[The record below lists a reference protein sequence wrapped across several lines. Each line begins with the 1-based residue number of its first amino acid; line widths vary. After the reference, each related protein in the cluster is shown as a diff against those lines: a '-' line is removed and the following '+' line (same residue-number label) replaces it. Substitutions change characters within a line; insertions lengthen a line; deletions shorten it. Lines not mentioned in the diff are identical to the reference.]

1 MTGKTFL
8 HTTVCKNFKPK
19 GEKNFK
25 VKGPNIIMGPN
36 INFKV
41 MLTLKFGFF
50 IGATGLKN
58 KVAPHAHDK

>member
-19 GEKNFK
+19 GEKNVK
-25 VKGPNIIMGPN
+25 VKGPNNIMGPN

-50 IGATGLKN
+50 KGGYRS
-58 KVAPHAHDK
+58 